1 MKKLACVLISLSFV
15 LVSGCQAFRMAFL
28 GEEPPLPVYQP
39 NDNCRLV
46 GFKPGLEPDGFN
58 GVKWETDVST
68 LQGLKLLGKD
78 PSHGGIEFY
87 SREKD
92 SFRLGNG
99 KIRSVQ
105 YGFWKEKFYTGV
117 VKTEAP
123 EDFNALKEA
132 VFAKFGA
139 GAKPFINREE
149 YLWVGKETVMCLR
162 YDDFLKSGIYY
173 VRSDSMAKKMMQNR
187 ASTLN
192 EESAAR
198 LARLLLVLRASL

>member
-1 MKKLACVLISLSFV
+1 
-15 LVSGCQAFRMAFL
+15 MAFL
-28 GEEPPLPVYQP
+28 GEEPPLPVYVP
-39 NDNCRLV
+39 NENCKLV
-46 GFKPGLEPDGFN
+46 GFGPGLEPDGFN
-58 GVKWETDVST
+58 GIKWETNVST
-68 LQGLKLLGKD
+68 VQGLKLRGKD

-92 SFRLGNG
+92 AFRLGNC
-99 KIRSVQ
+99 KNFTVQ

-117 VKTEAP
+117 VTTETS

-162 YDDFLKSGIYY
+162 YDDFRNCGVYY
-173 VRSDSMAKKMMQNR
+173 VRSDSMAKKMTQNR
-187 ASTLN
+187 SATLN
-192 EESAAR
+192 QESATR